1 MVFFGFIWVGFFIG
15 NPAWTAW
22 LAATARKMRTLLP
35 WPVSA
40 TRRRSVAGWKL
51 QTPVGPWWDRA
62 ASRALRLPLL
72 GRTASERS
80 GTVCEKLKTRL
91 AAQGQQTEGEGR
103 PRPQLSWGGVPN
115 VPLGEGHVTEGA
127 CLFLKIK
134 PEQNSHDT
142 VKS

>member
-1 MVFFGFIWVGFFIG
+1 VFFRWVFFWVYLGEFFIG

-22 LAATARKMRTLLP
+22 LPATARKMRTLLP

-72 GRTASERS
+72 GRTAL
-80 GTVCEKLKTRL
+80 EK
-91 AAQGQQTEGEGR
+91 
-103 PRPQLSWGGVPN
+103 W
-115 VPLGEGHVTEGA
+115 
-127 CLFLKIK
+127 
-134 PEQNSHDT
+134 
-142 VKS
+142 